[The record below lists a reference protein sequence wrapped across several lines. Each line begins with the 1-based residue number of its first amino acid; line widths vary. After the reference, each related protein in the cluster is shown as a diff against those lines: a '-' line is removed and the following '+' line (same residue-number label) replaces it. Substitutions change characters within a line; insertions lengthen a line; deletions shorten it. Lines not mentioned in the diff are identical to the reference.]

1 MKDNIFVCVHEF
13 MGFWDLS
20 RILQLVLPLI
30 NLPLFLFTVE
40 AEVTRPSSL
49 RRTFLKARISM
60 T

>member
-1 MKDNIFVCVHEF
+1 MKDHIFVCVHEF